1 MADPPRKRM
10 SAVQRRGELLD
21 AASEVFGRRGYHGAS
36 LDEIASTAGVSKALI
51 YEHFTS
57 KRELHAELVE
67 QHAGEIFRRL
77 QANTEAGASG
87 EERLRGGIEAFLGF
101 VEENRDAWR
110 ALFRDASDPEVTEA
124 ISRVREQAA
133 GVVGAL
139 MAATSRASLASARS
153 SALSSSRCR
162 ASCWPERSRCSRI
175 WWTDHRDP
183 ARDRRRPRD
192 GLLLDRPGPRLAG
205 RALPARQARPL
216 MLSRR

>member
-10 SAVQRRGELLD
+10 SAAARRSELLD

-36 LDEIASTAGVSKALI
+36 LDEIASAAGVSKALI
-51 YEHFTS
+51 YEHFAS

-77 QANTEAGASG
+77 QANTEAGTTG

-133 GVVGAL
+133 GVVAAL
-139 MAATSRASLASARS
+139 MAADIPREPGVSAKQRAQFFEMQGQLLAGAIQVL
-153 SALSSSRCR
+153 AH
-162 ASCWPERSRCSRI
+162 
-175 WWTDHRDP
+175 WWTDHPSIPRETVV
-183 ARDRRRPRD
+183 DRAMD
-192 GLLLDRPGPRLAG
+192 FCWIGLDRVSQGELFRRGKLA
-205 RALPARQARPL
+205 R
-216 MLSRR
+216 

>member
-139 MAATSRASLASARS
+139 MAADTPREPGVSAKQRAQFFEMQGQLLAGAIQVL
-153 SALSSSRCR
+153 AH
-162 ASCWPERSRCSRI
+162 
-175 WWTDHRDP
+175 WWTDHPSIPRETVV
-183 ARDRRRPRD
+183 DRAMD
-192 GLLLDRPGPRLAG
+192 FCWIGLDRVSQGELF
-205 RALPARQARPL
+205 
-216 MLSRR
+216 RRGKLVR

>member
-77 QANTEAGASG
+77 QANTEAGTTG
-87 EERLRGGIEAFLGF
+87 EERLRGGIEAFLG
-101 VEENRDAWR
+101 VRRGEPRRLAGAVPGRLGPRGHRGDLTCTR
-110 ALFRDASDPEVTEA
+110 AGGGRRRCADGRRHPREPGVSAKQRAQFFEMQGQLLAGA
-124 ISRVREQAA
+124 IQV
-133 GVVGAL
+133 
-139 MAATSRASLASARS
+139 LAH
-153 SALSSSRCR
+153 
-162 ASCWPERSRCSRI
+162 
-175 WWTDHRDP
+175 WWTDHPSIPRETVV
-183 ARDRRRPRD
+183 DRAMD
-192 GLLLDRPGPRLAG
+192 FCWIGLDRVSQGELF
-205 RALPARQARPL
+205 
-216 MLSRR
+216 RRGKLVR

>member
-10 SAVQRRGELLD
+10 SAAQRRGELLD

-77 QANTEAGASG
+77 QANTEAGATG

-139 MAATSRASLASARS
+139 MAADTPREPGVSAKQRAQFFEMQGQLLAGAIQVL
-153 SALSSSRCR
+153 AH
-162 ASCWPERSRCSRI
+162 
-175 WWTDHRDP
+175 WWTDHPSIPRETVV
-183 ARDRRRPRD
+183 DRAMD
-192 GLLLDRPGPRLAG
+192 FCWIGLDRVSQGELF
-205 RALPARQARPL
+205 
-216 MLSRR
+216 RRGKLVR

>member
-10 SAVQRRGELLD
+10 SAAQRRGELLD

-77 QANTEAGASG
+77 QANTEAGATG

-139 MAATSRASLASARS
+139 MAADIPREPGVSAKQRAQFFEMQGQLLAGAIQVL
-153 SALSSSRCR
+153 AH
-162 ASCWPERSRCSRI
+162 
-175 WWTDHRDP
+175 WWTDHPSIPRETVV
-183 ARDRRRPRD
+183 DRAMD
-192 GLLLDRPGPRLAG
+192 FCWIGLDRVSQGELF
-205 RALPARQARPL
+205 
-216 MLSRR
+216 RRGKLVR